1 MKNFIEYDIFFR
13 APLKANEDIIFDNLS
28 EKYIEKV
35 TIFKGDQIEEY
46 PKRRMRIDF
55 KSEELSLDILKNIDN
70 FILEF
75 LHKLTLHMRTLF
87 PFYKEI
93 LRKIGDTSTIEDSIG
108 IIDKLIVYE
117 KISNDKTVINEDI
130 RFTEHLENYKKMIRI
145 LGIAESDPVTTFL
158 ILYDW
163 FLAWVN
169 FGNNKLKQKEIVEYL
184 RNHKT
189 ELEKNDILKY
199 EFQFHY
205 NEEKKCDE
213 DDFTKLR
220 NDIAHSYE
228 RIGEEE
234 FPRIEKRTR
243 YLLKPLVYVMTY
255 FLKNK

>member
-1 MKNFIEYDIFFR
+1 MENFIEYDIRFR
-13 APLKANEDIIFDNLS
+13 APLKANKDIIFENFS

-35 TIFKGDQIEEY
+35 TIFKGEQMEKY
-46 PKRRMRIDF
+46 PKRKMRIDF
-55 KSEELSLDILKNIDN
+55 KNEELSLDILKNIDN

-75 LHKLTLHMRTLF
+75 LHKLTLHMKTLF
-87 PFYKEI
+87 PFYKEVS
-93 LRKIGDTSTIEDSIG
+93 RKIRGTFTIEDSIG
-108 IIDKLIVYE
+108 ITDEVVVFESILR
-117 KISNDKTVINEDI
+117 DKTLINEDI
-130 RFTEHLENYKKMIRI
+130 NFTEQLENYKKMIRI
-145 LGIAESDPVTTFL
+145 LGIAESDPVITFL

-163 FLAWVN
+163 FLDWVN
-169 FGNNKLKQKEIVEYL
+169 FGENRPKQKKVVEYL

-189 ELEKNDILKY
+189 ELEGNNILKY

-205 NEEKKCDE
+205 NEEKGYDE

-220 NDIAHSYE
+220 NDIAHSHE
-228 RIGEEE
+228 RIVEEE

>member
-1 MKNFIEYDIFFR
+1 MENFIEYNLLFR
-13 APLKANEDIIFDNLS
+13 APLEANEDITFNNFS

-35 TIFKGDQIEEY
+35 TIFKGKREEKY
-46 PKRRMRIDF
+46 PQRKMKIYL
-55 KSEELSLDILKNIDN
+55 KSEELTLDILKNIDN

-93 LRKIGDTSTIEDSIG
+93 TRKIGDTFTIKDSIG
-108 IIDKLIVYE
+108 IADELIVFE
-117 KISNDKTVINEDI
+117 TISNDKILINEDI
-130 RFTEHLENYKKMIRI
+130 KFTEHLENYRKMIRI

-220 NDIAHSYE
+220 NDIAHSHE
-228 RIGEEE
+228 RIVEEE
-234 FPRIEKRTR
+234 FSRIEKRTR

>member
-1 MKNFIEYDIFFR
+1 MENFIEYDIFFR
-13 APLKANEDIIFDNLS
+13 APLKANEDIIFDNFS

-35 TIFKGDQIEEY
+35 TIFKGEQIEEY

-75 LHKLTLHMRTLF
+75 LHKLTLQMRTLF

-93 LRKIGDTSTIEDSIG
+93 LRKIGDTFTIEDSIG
-108 IIDKLIVYE
+108 ITDELIVYE

-130 RFTEHLENYKKMIRI
+130 KFTEDLENYRKMIRI

-205 NEEKKCDE
+205 NEEKKCGE

>member
-1 MKNFIEYDIFFR
+1 MENFIEYDLLFR
-13 APLKANEDIIFDNLS
+13 APLEANEDITFNNFS

-35 TIFKGDQIEEY
+35 TIFKGKREEKY
-46 PKRRMRIDF
+46 PQRKMKIYL
-55 KSEELSLDILKNIDN
+55 KSEELTLDILKNIDN

-93 LRKIGDTSTIEDSIG
+93 TRKIGDTFTIKDSIG
-108 IIDKLIVYE
+108 IADELIVFE
-117 KISNDKTVINEDI
+117 TISNDKILINEDI
-130 RFTEHLENYKKMIRI
+130 KFTEHLENYRKMIRI

-184 RNHKT
+184 RNHKN

-228 RIGEEE
+228 RIG
-234 FPRIEKRTR
+234 
-243 YLLKPLVYVMTY
+243 
-255 FLKNK
+255 

>member
-1 MKNFIEYDIFFR
+1 MENFIEYDVFFR
-13 APLKANEDIIFDNLS
+13 APLEANEDVIFDNFS

-35 TIFKGDQIEEY
+35 TVFKGEQEEY

-55 KSEELSLDILKNIDN
+55 KSEELSLNVLKNIDN

-93 LRKIGDTSTIEDSIG
+93 SRKINNTYTMEDSVG
-108 IIDKLIVYE
+108 ITDEVIVFE
-117 KISNDKTVINEDI
+117 KILNDKTLINEDI
-130 RFTEHLENYKKMIRI
+130 KFTEHLEDYKKMIRI
-145 LGIAESDPVTTFL
+145 LGIAKSDPVTTFL

-169 FGNNKLKQKEIVEYL
+169 FENNRLKQKEVVEYL
-184 RNHKT
+184 RNHKN
-189 ELEKNDILKY
+189 ELEKYYVFKY
-199 EFQFHY
+199 EFKFHY
-205 NEEKKCDE
+205 NDEKKYDE

>member
-1 MKNFIEYDIFFR
+1 MENFIVYNIYFR
-13 APLKANEDIIFDNLS
+13 APLNANEDIIFENFS

-35 TIFKGDQIEEY
+35 TIFKGERMEKY
-46 PKRRMRIDF
+46 PERKMRIDF
-55 KSEELSLDILKNIDN
+55 KNEELSLDILKNIDN

-75 LHKLTLHMRTLF
+75 LHKLTLHMKTLF

-93 LRKIGDTSTIEDSIG
+93 SRKIGNTFIIEDSIG
-108 IIDKLIVYE
+108 ITDEVVFFESILRDQTL
-117 KISNDKTVINEDI
+117 INEDI
-130 RFTEHLENYKKMIRI
+130 KFSEYLENYKKMIRI

-169 FGNNKLKQKEIVEYL
+169 FGKNKPKQKKVLEYL
-184 RNHKT
+184 KNHKT
-189 ELEKNDILKY
+189 ELEKNNIFKY

-205 NEEKKCDE
+205 NKEKECDE

-220 NDIAHSYE
+220 NDIAHSHE
-228 RIGEEE
+228 RIVEEE
-234 FPRIEKRTR
+234 FSRIEKRTR